1 MFRTLARSFGAQF
14 LILAVASLAL
24 QAQSGNSAFSGS
36 VKDATGLA
44 IPAAKVKITN
54 RNSGVQ
60 VETVTNEEGL
70 YRLGALLPGDYQ
82 LEVAAEGFDRVARG
96 PVTLQVSQTL
106 ALDFALQVGAQS
118 QTVQVTEAAPLVES
132 QSSNVG
138 QAVSRQMLEGLPL
151 PNRAA

>member
-54 RNSGVQ
+54 RDSGVQ

-118 QTVQVTEAAPLVES
+118 RSEEHTSEL
-132 QSSNVG
+132 QSH
-138 QAVSRQMLEGLPL
+138 
-151 PNRAA
+151 